1 MSNFT
6 LKRSISEE
14 SDSTDLSL
22 SQRLRLRLG
31 RTGAISLLGPK
42 SPRTQGKNV
51 VPAAPATS
59 KGKNNSANSR
69 KRNYEEDEERIIG
82 GKHMKIIRKLWRII
96 LDYTSSHHKTRGK
109 QVLKKKLSTFSL
121 SDVKFIATFF
131 NYADEGWQRI
141 TSKKHRAQLVDE
153 LYLTI
158 HEIFIFREN
167 VLKSM
172 AASRKKIKKLKKRHP
187 KLEESYSSSI
197 HIIPSGSGVLVDMPN
212 AINDHG
218 NDLMVLTCSH
228 CIYEGEDD
236 EESEE
241 SNRKNEGKKRR
252 KLNTSEK
259 EAYGLSTCNNH
270 KGRYK
275 IIIFNDG
282 SIHVA
287 QCVYNSDR
295 SDVAFLRVLKL
306 REGDSGHSSML
317 SSQISSATTSTTS
330 RYEKV
335 KTSKIA
341 AVAAKQGDD
350 VYCIHNPYDWDL
362 ELAEGARPRRNGFL
376 PFTISS
382 GDIDGYSDGG
392 AGKSGRII
400 VHNDL
405 GALMHSCW
413 TYWGSSGA
421 PIFNRKSGEIVG
433 IHNSWDPSC
442 GQRHAVGV
450 EGINFCVDDMLKMQT

>member
-1 MSNFT
+1 MSGST
-6 LKRSISEE
+6 LKRTSSED

-42 SPRTQGKNV
+42 SPRAQGENV
-51 VPAAPATS
+51 VHDAPATS
-59 KGKNNSANSR
+59 RVKSSLAGMKKRKNIAG
-69 KRNYEEDEERIIG
+69 EERNIEDKQI
-82 GKHMKIIRKLWRII
+82 KIIRRLWRII
-96 LDYTSSHHKTRGK
+96 LDYTSSHHPTRGK

-121 SDVKFIATFF
+121 SDIKFFATFF

-141 TSKKHRAQLVDE
+141 TSKKHRAQLVHE

-158 HEIFIFREN
+158 HEIFLFREN

-197 HIIPSGSGVLVDMPN
+197 HIIPSGSGVLVDMPKG
-212 AINDHG
+212 ISDYG
-218 NDLMVLTCSH
+218 KTLMVLTCSH
-228 CIYEGEDD
+228 CIHEEEDD
-236 EESEE
+236 EESIRQEE
-241 SNRKNEGKKRR
+241 KKRR
-252 KLNTSEK
+252 KLNTSGK
-259 EAYGLSTCNNH
+259 EAFGPSNYNNH

-275 IIIFNDG
+275 IIIFNDA

-287 QCVYNSDR
+287 QCVYNSDP
-295 SDVAFLRVLKL
+295 SDVAFLRVLNL
-306 REGDSGHSSML
+306 SEGDVRLSGVI
-317 SSQISSATTSTTS
+317 SSQTPSSASSTVS
-330 RYEKV
+330 RHETI
-335 KTSKIA
+335 KTAKIA
-341 AVAAKQGDD
+341 AVSAKKGDE

-376 PFTISS
+376 PFTISA
-382 GDIDGYSDGG
+382 GDIDGYSNVGT
-392 AGKSGRII
+392 GKSGRVI

-421 PIFNRKSGEIVG
+421 PIFNRKSGKVVG

-450 EGINFCVDDMLKMQT
+450 EGISFCVDDMLKMQT